1 MVERP
6 RGTNDW
12 GPEDMAKR
20 RFVES
25 RFIQLAESFGFREV
39 STPTFESLELFTA
52 KSGRGIVKE
61 LYAFKDQGGRA
72 LALRPE
78 FTASILRFY
87 VSSLRS
93 RPKPLKLYTTGNA
106 FRYEEP
112 QRGRYREFSQLNAE
126 IIGGAALPSDAEA
139 LALAIGTMRA
149 IGLKQVKARIGN
161 IGILRSYLPF
171 PPADQGLVLH
181 SLDKRNFPM
190 LEAEL
195 ARLGRKDL
203 ASPLRKVI
211 ELSGDASVLDDAAKI
226 LGASAKEGL
235 AYLRDLAGLLD
246 DYGIRRSDYAFA
258 MGVVRGLDYYT
269 GMVFEID
276 SPNLGAEK
284 QVGGGGAYRLAEVF
298 GGEAVAQTGFALGLD
313 RLVMSAEAE
322 RTIEPPRPLDAYIV
336 PVGDGSRKTAMQIL
350 TSLRAAGPGAAA
362 VGETR
367 FPEEPIP
374 AREHLVDHPEVL
386 VHVLAELGPPH
397 LQDMPRPSGP
407 GLHLLEHPSFVVAP
421 QDRRDLRHDVAPHAF
436 FEDLMAPLFD
446 GHRQALVVPR
456 IEGRARFL
464 PLQEIG
470 DVVPHHRLAVPHQ
483 GRDIVLARGLDQFRL
498 VVVRDV
504 PGVEVDAL
512 EGEHPVRGDA
522 VVADWHRI

>member
-52 KSGRGIVKE
+52 KSGPGIVKE
-61 LYAFKDQGGRA
+61 LYAFKDQGGRD

-112 QRGRYREFSQLNAE
+112 QKGRYREFSQLNAE

-139 LALAIGTMRA
+139 LALAIGTMGA
-149 IGLKQVKARIGN
+149 IGLKQVRARIGT
-161 IGILRSYLPF
+161 IGFLRSYLPL

-226 LGASAKEGL
+226 LGAAAREGL
-235 AYLRDLAGLLD
+235 ASLRDLAGLLD
-246 DYGIRRSDYAFA
+246 DYGIRRSDYAFD
-258 MGVVRGLDYYT
+258 MGVVRGLDYYPAR
-269 GMVFEID
+269 VFEID

-284 QVGGGGAYRLAEVF
+284 QVCGGGAYRLAEVF
-298 GGEAVAQTGFALGLD
+298 GGEPVAQTGFALGLD
-313 RLVMSAEAE
+313 RLVMAAEAE
-322 RTIEPPRPLDAYIV
+322 GTLEAPRPLDAYIV
-336 PVGDGSRKTAMQIL
+336 PVGDAARKKAIQVL
-350 TSLRAAGPGAAA
+350 TSLRAAGLGA
-362 VGETR
+362 R
-367 FPEEPIP
+367 I
-374 AREHLVDHPEVL
+374 HLV
-386 VHVLAELGPPH
+386 G
-397 LQDMPRPSGP
+397 RSPSNNLDYANAIG
-407 GLHLLEHPSFVVAP
+407 
-421 QDRRDLRHDVAPHAF
+421 
-436 FEDLMAPLFD
+436 
-446 GHRQALVVPR
+446 
-456 IEGRARFL
+456 ARF
-464 PLQEIG
+464 
-470 DVVPHHRLAVPHQ
+470 AVLL
-483 GRDIVLARGLDQFRL
+483 GERELKARRATARQMATGAQREVALDDL
-498 VVVRDV
+498 VDAVRDV
-504 PGVEVDAL
+504 
-512 EGEHPVRGDA
+512 
-522 VVADWHRI
+522 